1 MEHLLTWK
9 SDDGSFRLE
18 LWDTYKKRDGKYL
31 LAFKF
36 FDKDWTSPSKALFE
50 GADFSPAPSYA
61 IDSVKTVA
69 ALLDFLALRPGDTDE
84 EYFIEYTTR
93 QMGWAESS
101 RADDLKM
108 DQTLL
113 DEARNWDDA
122 PGSVV
127 IHVE

>member
-9 SDDGSFRLE
+9 SDDGLFRLE
-18 LWDTYKKRDGKYL
+18 LWDTHQKSYGKYV
-31 LAFKF
+31 LAYKF
-36 FDKDWTSPSKALFE
+36 FDKEWTSPSKALFE
-50 GADFSPAPSYA
+50 GSDFSPAPSDA
-61 IDSVKTVA
+61 IDSVKSVA
-69 ALLDFLALRPGDTDE
+69 SLLGFLALMPGDTDD

-101 RADDLKM
+101 RADELKM

-113 DEARNWDDA
+113 EEAKDWDDA
-122 PGSVV
+122 PGSVK